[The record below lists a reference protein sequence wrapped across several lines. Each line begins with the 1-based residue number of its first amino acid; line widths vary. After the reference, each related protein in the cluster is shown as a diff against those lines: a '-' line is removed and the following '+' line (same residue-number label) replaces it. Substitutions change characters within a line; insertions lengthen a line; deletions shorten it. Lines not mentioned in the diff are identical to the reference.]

1 MENNKVFIN
10 PKSGSIRLTGTVEI
24 VDAEGNL
31 IETIENPKFCGC
43 GYSKDKPWCD
53 GSHKKISQ
61 PAQALENA
69 RLSKTAIEPFA
80 PETSLALQIREKLL
94 SARTENNES
103 IVGLKI
109 GGALESKENQTG
121 VMIYGYLTDSMDASR
136 GFDTAEFIYP
146 RAEAE
151 VVFKISKDI
160 SAPITLDQV
169 LDHID
174 QVSVGMEIFDYRYGQ
189 AQIYSNDAV
198 ADNAG
203 AAAFAYGDWVTAS
216 MNIFDGLQ
224 TNLLCNEQEIES
236 AQLSAIRGNPWEA
249 IVQLSTLASSQGLT
263 LKKDWIIFSGSA
275 TKGVLMTSGNTYAVQ
290 TPGLGLVTV
299 QAQ

>member
-1 MENNKVFIN
+1 MTNPKVFIN
-10 PKSGSIRLTGTVEI
+10 PKSGSIRLTGTVDI
-24 VDAEGNL
+24 VDSEGNV

-61 PAQALENA
+61 PALALENA
-69 RLSKTAIEPFA
+69 RLSKTEIEPFA
-80 PETSLALQIREKLL
+80 PDTAVAIQIREKLV
-94 SARTENNES
+94 SARIEKNES
-103 IVGLKI
+103 IIGLKI

-121 VMIYGYLTDSMDASR
+121 VMIYGFLTNAMDASN
-136 GFDTAEFIYP
+136 GFNAAEFIYP

-160 SAPITLDQV
+160 SAPIALDQV
-169 LDHID
+169 LEHVD

-189 AQIYSNDAV
+189 SQIYSYDAI

-203 AAAFAYGDWVTAS
+203 AAAYAVGDWVTAS
-216 MNIFDGLQ
+216 HTVFDGLQ
-224 TNLLCNEQEIES
+224 TNLLCNSEVIES
-236 AQLSAIRGNPWEA
+236 APLSAIRGNPWEA
-249 IVQLSTLASSQGLT
+249 IVQLSALASAQGLT
-263 LKKDWIIFSGSA
+263 LKKDWVIFSGSA
-275 TKGVLMTSGNTYAVQ
+275 TKGVPMTSGSTYAVD
-290 TPGLGLVTV
+290 TPGLGVVTV

>member
-1 MENNKVFIN
+1 MTNPKVFIN
-10 PKSGSIRLTGTVEI
+10 PKSGSIRLTGTVDI
-24 VDAEGNL
+24 VDSEGNV

-61 PAQALENA
+61 PALALENA
-69 RLSKTAIEPFA
+69 RLSKTEIEPFA
-80 PETSLALQIREKLL
+80 PDTAVAIQIREKLV
-94 SARTENNES
+94 SARIEKNES
-103 IVGLKI
+103 IIGLKI

-121 VMIYGYLTDSMDASR
+121 VMIYGFLTNAMDASN
-136 GFDTAEFIYP
+136 GFNTAEFIYP

-160 SAPITLDQV
+160 SAPIALDQV
-169 LDHID
+169 LEHVD

-189 AQIYSNDAV
+189 SQIYSYDAI

-203 AAAFAYGDWVTAS
+203 AAAYAVGDWVTAS
-216 MNIFDGLQ
+216 HTVFDGLQ
-224 TNLLCNEQEIES
+224 TNLLCNSEVIES
-236 AQLSAIRGNPWEA
+236 APLSAIRGNPWEA
-249 IVQLSTLASSQGLT
+249 IVQLSALASAQGLT
-263 LKKDWIIFSGSA
+263 LKKDWVIFSGSA
-275 TKGVLMTSGNTYAVQ
+275 TKGVPMTSGSTYAVD
-290 TPGLGLVTV
+290 TPGLGVVTV

>member
-1 MENNKVFIN
+1 MSNPKVFIN
-10 PKSGSIRLTGTVEI
+10 PKSGSIRLTGTVDI
-24 VDAEGNL
+24 VDSEGNV

-43 GYSKDKPWCD
+43 GLSKDKPWCD
-53 GSHKKISQ
+53 SSHKKFSQ
-61 PAQALENA
+61 PALALENA
-69 RLSKTAIEPFA
+69 RLSKTPIEPFA
-80 PETSLALQIREKLL
+80 PETGLALQIREKLV
-94 SARTENNES
+94 SARTEKKES

-109 GGALESKENQTG
+109 GGALESKDNQTG
-121 VMIYGYLTDSMDASR
+121 VMIYGYLTDAMDTSQ
-136 GFDTAEFIYP
+136 GFNTADFIYP

-151 VVFKISKDI
+151 VVFRVSKEI
-160 SAPITLDQV
+160 TTPITLDQV
-169 LDHID
+169 LEHID
-174 QVSVGMEIFDYRYGQ
+174 QVSVGMEIFDYRYGL

-203 AAAFAYGDWVTAS
+203 AAAFAYGDWVNAS
-216 MNIFDGLQ
+216 MNVFDGLQ
-224 TNLLCNEQEIES
+224 TSILCNEQTIES

-275 TKGVLMTSGNTYAVQ
+275 TKGVLMTSGNTYAVD
-290 TPGLGLVTV
+290 TPGLGIVTV